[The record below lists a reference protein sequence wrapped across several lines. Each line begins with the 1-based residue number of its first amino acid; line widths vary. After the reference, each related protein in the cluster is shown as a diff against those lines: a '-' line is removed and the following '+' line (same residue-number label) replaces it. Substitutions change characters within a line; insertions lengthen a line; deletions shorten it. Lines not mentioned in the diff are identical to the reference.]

1 MNNRSNIN
9 IEELIKRIDRL
20 EIKNRILRKDLNTSC
35 IKTKTNKKVS
45 TEPAKVIAKDAKGN
59 VLEVGQRV
67 KFITKGKYKSTEG
80 IIEKIKETRVIS
92 IDNKKNKIVRAHQN
106 VEIITRDGGQKR

>member
-9 IEELIKRIDRL
+9 IEELIKRIDIL
-20 EIKNRILRKDLNTSC
+20 EIKNRILRKDLNSC

-45 TEPAKVIAKDAKGN
+45 TEPAKVIAKDTKGN